1 MRQPDI
7 EFEWDA
13 AKATSNLNKH
23 GVSFEQA
30 ETVFADPYAWIIDDP
45 DHSDDE
51 ERAIIIGHSDKPQ
64 LLFVSFATRGNRIR
78 IISTRPATRKERKDY
93 EEKHD

>member
-13 AKATSNLNKH
+13 AKAASNLSKY
-23 GVSFEQA
+23 GVGLEQA
-30 ETVFADPYAWIIDDP
+30 DTVFADPYAWIIDDP
-45 DHSDDE
+45 DHSDAE
-51 ERAIIIGHSDKPQ
+51 ERAIIIGHSAKHQ
-64 LLFVSFATRGNRIR
+64 LLFVSFATRRNRIR